1 MVFNYTDKQLNELNH
16 GKNVYSVNSEY
27 AERNN
32 KPLVTEAPNLNP
44 SSSDFEET
52 NTITTSDGQEFRVI
66 ATKSHLGTGFDVV
79 SLTIG
84 LIFSILLL
92 FIFKL

>member
-1 MVFNYTDKQLNELNH
+1 MVFNYTDKQVNELNH

-32 KPLVTEAPNLNP
+32 KPLVTEAPNPNP

-52 NTITTSDGQEFRVI
+52 NTT
-66 ATKSHLGTGFDVV
+66 L
-79 SLTIG
+79 
-84 LIFSILLL
+84 
-92 FIFKL
+92 